1 MKSIQ
6 QRFDASLFQQGS
18 KISAIGSLLEA
29 CEVSTLRQR
38 AYSEL
43 VLDIAWL
50 LREPKLENFQEIGAS
65 SPIQRFNCLLS
76 FLIQNESTVILKKVL
91 QNLKIVLEKTGFNGT
106 NDSDIRLLQKYMD
119 YARDILSNKL
129 QKGESTVLLS
139 EYIERERNWYSQSSF
154 KNDELSVVPNVSQVR
169 TENLL
174 NKPILFS

>member
-6 QRFDASLFQQGS
+6 QRFDASLFREGS
-18 KISAIGSLLEA
+18 KISADGSLLEA
-29 CEVSTLRQR
+29 CEASTLRQS

-50 LREPKLENFQEIGAS
+50 LREPKLENFQETMAS
-65 SPIQRFNCLLS
+65 SQIQRFNCLLS

-169 TENLL
+169 TENFV
-174 NKPILFS
+174 K